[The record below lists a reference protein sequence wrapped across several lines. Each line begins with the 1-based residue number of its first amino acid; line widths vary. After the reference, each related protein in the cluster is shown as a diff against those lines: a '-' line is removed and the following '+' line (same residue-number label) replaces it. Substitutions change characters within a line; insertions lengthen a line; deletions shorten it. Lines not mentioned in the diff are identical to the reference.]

1 MASELYVET
10 LKGLTSGAN
19 ANKVI
24 IPSGQ
29 TLDASAGTVVPSAG
43 QVVAVKHAVET
54 SAQTYSVAS
63 AATQNVSTLSITHT
77 ATGSN
82 KIILVANIQGYSNS
96 SNMGVVFLSDGSV
109 IGDRGDAASNRI
121 RAAAGV
127 DQRGE
132 LNGGQYSSRM
142 TITTEITPTS
152 GSHTY
157 TVGLINGR
165 ASTDTLY
172 LNRSSGD
179 QDNTSHIRS
188 ASTLMLMEIAG

>member
-1 MASELYVET
+1 MALTRINNNSLSAVT
-10 LKGLTSGAN
+10 AAGL
-19 ANKVI
+19 
-24 IPSGQ
+24 P
-29 TLDASAGTVVPSAG
+29 AGSI
-43 QVVAVKHAVET
+43 VAVKHASDT
-54 SAQTYSVAS
+54 AARDYSVAS
-63 AATQNVSTLSITHT
+63 AATQSVSTLSITHT

-82 KIILVANIQGYSNS
+82 KIVLVANIQGYSNS
-96 SNMGVVFLSDGSV
+96 SNMGIVFLSDGSV

-142 TITTEITPTS
+142 TISTEITPTA

-165 ASTDTLY
+165 SITDTLY
-172 LNRSSGD
+172 LNRSVGD

-188 ASTLMLMEIAG
+188 ASTLMLMEIAGA